1 MKELEALER
10 EYPDLITPDSPTQ
23 RVGGAVLSGF
33 QAVTH
38 AIPLLSLAN
47 AYSQEEL
54 DSFDRR
60 VRELLSSPPRYTAE
74 LKIDGL
80 AISLLYRDGV
90 FIRGAT
96 RGDGQTGEDITNN
109 LRTIRSIPLKLREPL
124 AGDLEVRGE
133 CYMDKRAFEQLNKA
147 QEEKGEKLFANPR
160 NAAAGSLRQL
170 DPKVTSERQLNV
182 FYMGWAIQTH
192 CPRQPLRDV
201 TVAFKPWFSNQSR
214 NSSLRQHRWGKRVHS
229 ILA

>member
-147 QEEKGEKLFANPR
+147 QEEKGEKLFANP
-160 NAAAGSLRQL
+160 AMLQLEASASLIR
-170 DPKVTSERQLNV
+170 K
-182 FYMGWAIQTH
+182 
-192 CPRQPLRDV
+192 
-201 TVAFKPWFSNQSR
+201 
-214 NSSLRQHRWGKRVHS
+214 
-229 ILA
+229 

>member
-1 MKELEALER
+1 MEKKAAQLKIEKLRELINYHNYRYYVLDDPEVSDAEYDSLMKELEALER

-90 FIRGAT
+90 FIRAPLEETAKPVKTLPTTSGRSGPFLSSSENRSQA
-96 RGDGQTGEDITNN
+96 I
-109 LRTIRSIPLKLREPL
+109 LR
-124 AGDLEVRGE
+124 
-133 CYMDKRAFEQLNKA
+133 
-147 QEEKGEKLFANPR
+147 
-160 NAAAGSLRQL
+160 
-170 DPKVTSERQLNV
+170 
-182 FYMGWAIQTH
+182 
-192 CPRQPLRDV
+192 
-201 TVAFKPWFSNQSR
+201 
-214 NSSLRQHRWGKRVHS
+214 
-229 ILA
+229 

>member
-1 MKELEALER
+1 MEKKAAQLKIEKLRELINYHNYRYYVLDDPEVSDAEYDSLMKELEALER

-33 QAVTH
+33 QVVTH

-147 QEEKGEKLFANPR
+147 QEEKAKSFLPIPAMLQLEAS
-160 NAAAGSLRQL
+160 ASLIR
-170 DPKVTSERQLNV
+170 K
-182 FYMGWAIQTH
+182 
-192 CPRQPLRDV
+192 
-201 TVAFKPWFSNQSR
+201 
-214 NSSLRQHRWGKRVHS
+214 
-229 ILA
+229 